1 MQQNKVDKSSVI
13 WYSLDQNKEK
23 ELIPI
28 EMTAPK
34 IQVRDIAYIAVFTA
48 LIAVCAWIAIPT
60 PVQIDFTLQTLG
72 VFLAVGVLGGKRGT
86 LAVLAYLLLGAVG
99 APVFSGFS
107 GGLGALVSPSGGYLI
122 GFLFSALLM
131 WGMERLLGTKLWML
145 GLSMALGLLVC
156 YAFGTIWFMIVYPMG
171 GETVGL
177 WTALGWCVFP
187 YVLPD
192 LLKIALALGLSARL
206 RRHVK

>member
-1 MQQNKVDKSSVI
+1 MQQNKVDKPSVI
-13 WYSLDQNKEK
+13 WYSQDQNKEK

>member
-1 MQQNKVDKSSVI
+1 MI